1 MMKSVKK
8 LISEIYKVI
17 EMGEHIPVLLKETI
31 DNLNINP
38 DGIYVDCTMGGAG
51 HSSEIL
57 KRLKNGHLYCFDQ
70 DEYAINRGLNR
81 LKEISDK
88 FTIIKD
94 NFVNIKD
101 RLNELGVEKVDGI
114 LYDLGVSSF
123 QFDITERG
131 FSYNNDAVLDMRMD
145 QDRSLTAKDVVNEY
159 SFEELRNIFFRYGE
173 EKFSVQ
179 IARSIEKERKVKPIE
194 TTFELVEVIKKA
206 LPAAVLRKKGH
217 PAKQV
222 FQALRI
228 EVNNEL
234 NVFEES
240 LKDAFGLLNSKG
252 RIAVITFHSLEDRIC
267 KQMFKEKV
275 TVDIPRGLPV
285 KECDIVKEY
294 RLVNNKVIIADEEE
308 LSINNRAHSAKL
320 RVIEKL

>member
-1 MMKSVKK
+1 
-8 LISEIYKVI
+8 
-17 EMGEHIPVLLKETI
+17 MGEHIPVLLTETI
-31 DNLNINP
+31 ENLNIKE

-57 KRLKNGHLYCFDQ
+57 KRLKKGHLYCFDQ
-70 DEYAINRGLNR
+70 DEYAINRGGER
-81 LKEISDK
+81 LSNISDK

-94 NFVNIKD
+94 NFVNLKK
-101 RLNELGVEKVDGI
+101 RLEELGVEKVDGI

-123 QFDITERG
+123 QFDIVDRG
-131 FSYNNDAVLDMRMD
+131 FSYNNDAPLDMRMN
-145 QDRSLTAKDVVNEY
+145 QDSKLTAKDVVNNY
-159 SFEELRNIFFRYGE
+159 TFEELKKIFYMYGE

-179 IARSIEKERKVKPIE
+179 IARNIEKARKEKPIE
-194 TTFELVEVIKKA
+194 TTFDLVEIIKKS

-234 NVFEES
+234 NVFEKS
-240 LKDAFGLLNSKG
+240 LTDAFTLLNKNG

-275 TVDIPRGLPV
+275 EVNVPRGIPV
-285 KECDIVKEY
+285 KDCDIVREY
-294 RLVNNKVIIADEEE
+294 KLINNKVIIAGEEE
-308 LSINNRAHSAKL
+308 LEKNNRAHSAKL

>member
-1 MMKSVKK
+1 MN
-8 LISEIYKVI
+8 I
-17 EMGEHIPVLLKETI
+17 HIPVLLTETI
-31 DNLNINP
+31 DNLNIKKN
-38 DGIYVDCTMGGAG
+38 GIYVDCTMGGAG

-57 KRLKNGHLYCFDQ
+57 KKLTTGHLYCFDQ
-70 DEYAINRGLNR
+70 DEYAINRGKER
-81 LKEISDK
+81 LSKISDN

-94 NFVNIKD
+94 NFVNLKN
-101 RLNELGVEKVDGI
+101 RLNELGVDYVDGI

-123 QFDITERG
+123 QFDIVERG
-131 FSYNNDAVLDMRMD
+131 FSYNNDAPLDMRMN
-145 QDRSLTAKDVVNEY
+145 QEQSLTAEDIVNNY
-159 SFEELRNIFFRYGE
+159 TFEELKRIFYMYGE

-179 IARSIEKERKVKPIE
+179 IARNIEKSRKLKPIK
-194 TTFELVEVIKKA
+194 TTLELVDIIKKS
-206 LPAAVLRKKGH
+206 LPQAILRKKGH

-234 NVFEES
+234 NVFEKS
-240 LKDAFGLLNSKG
+240 LNDAFGLLNKEG

-275 TVDIPRGLPV
+275 EVNIPKGIPIRD
-285 KECDIVKEY
+285 CDIVRDY
-294 RLVNNKVIIADEEE
+294 RLINSKVIVATEEE
-308 LSINNRAHSAKL
+308 LSNNNRAHSAKL